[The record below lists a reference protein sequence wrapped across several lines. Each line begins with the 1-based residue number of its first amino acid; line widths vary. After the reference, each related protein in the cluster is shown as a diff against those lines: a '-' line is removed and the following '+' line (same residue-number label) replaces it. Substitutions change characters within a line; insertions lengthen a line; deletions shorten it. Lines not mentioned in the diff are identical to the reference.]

1 MMDVQTN
8 DNTINEFSRGVRII
22 VHDQKY
28 VYQHRERIQ
37 CLMAWLA
44 HFGPR
49 DRCKGN
55 IYHIVQN
62 PLTNANVF
70 FSVIL
75 FFFGLKTQIVG
86 RFCNRK

>member
-1 MMDVQTN
+1 
-8 DNTINEFSRGVRII
+8 
-22 VHDQKY
+22 
-28 VYQHRERIQ
+28 
-37 CLMAWLA
+37 MAWLA

-49 DRCKGN
+49 DRYKGN

-75 FFFGLKTQIVG
+75 FFFWTQNADCWTVLQQEMINSIIEK
-86 RFCNRK
+86 RASQSLS